1 MDLGAQQDQPVYRAM
16 KTFID
21 ANEPTTTIQNP
32 QLRLDLQHLDL
43 PHYSLQL
50 AKAAEFLYHNV
61 DGAAVISCLP
71 KILKSYLGRSNEKIV
86 YNSAI
91 RAHTKKMSANVIKRC
106 HDVTKIVVLATID
119 DAGFRAAIA
128 KGHHSAVRF
137 FKTLVT
143 PDISYHVLSE
153 QWKAVDFRFVHHE
166 GVRASAEEE
175 TIRQDLRRIY
185 HPATRRPSNPE
196 TSTGKR
202 SKNEAAGRANQTQD
216 KAAGM
221 TIIKENYK
229 RYTSWGPT
237 AKVARV
243 FGKLPAT
250 PDFESRNNIVKPK
263 ALVSANEEKRN
274 LDDTGDEEDGGI
286 IGRRQRAGNDC

>member
-1 MDLGAQQDQPVYRAM
+1 MNLEAQQDQPVYRVM

-32 QLRLDLQHLDL
+32 QLRLNLQHLDL
-43 PHYSLQL
+43 QHYSLQL

-71 KILKSYLGRSNEKIV
+71 KILKSYLGRSIEKIV
-86 YNSAI
+86 YNNAI
-91 RAHTKKMSANVIKRC
+91 RAHTKRMSANVITRC

-128 KGHHSAVRF
+128 KSHHSAVRF

-143 PDISYHVLSE
+143 PDISYHILSE
-153 QWKAVDFRFVHHE
+153 QWKAVDFRFVHHDW
-166 GVRASAEEE
+166 VRASAEEE
-175 TIRQDLRRIY
+175 TIRQDLRKNY
-185 HPATRRPSNPE
+185 HQRDDRAILNLAQE
-196 TSTGKR
+196 KGAQD
-202 SKNEAAGRANQTQD
+202 EAAGRANQTQD
-216 KAAGM
+216 EAAGM

-237 AKVARV
+237 AKVARM

-250 PDFESRNNIVKPK
+250 PDFESRKNIVKPK
-263 ALVSANEEKRN
+263 ALVSANEEKRK
-274 LDDTGDEEDGGI
+274 LDDTVDEEDGGL